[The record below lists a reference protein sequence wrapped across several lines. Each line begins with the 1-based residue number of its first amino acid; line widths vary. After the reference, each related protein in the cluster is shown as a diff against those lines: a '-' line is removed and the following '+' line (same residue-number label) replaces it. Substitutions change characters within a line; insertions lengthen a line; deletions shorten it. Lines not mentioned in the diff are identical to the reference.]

1 MLFWKK
7 KKTVKEYD
15 REHYVPVLRASI
27 CTGETTAGFRHK
39 ENGTFLED
47 RLILS
52 SSDLQE
58 FKEDYGITE
67 ELETIY

>member
-47 RLILS
+47 SVIPS
-52 SSDLQE
+52 AVDLQE
-58 FKEDYGITE
+58 VKEDYGIT
-67 ELETIY
+67 